1 MAEQGKITGLAHI
14 GIKVR
19 DMDASLKFYT
29 ETLGF
34 QLTHKQQNG
43 ATILAFLNI
52 GVAGGTRM
60 AVYDMQ
66 KGELLFCVFSSD
78 GENPPLTYGIPYER
92 DGETVYLAPVKT
104 DRDLLVCVDRNAE
117 DFYSF
122 RLKK

>member
-1 MAEQGKITGLAHI
+1 
-14 GIKVR
+14 
-19 DMDASLKFYT
+19 
-29 ETLGF
+29 
-34 QLTHKQQNG
+34 
-43 ATILAFLNI
+43 
-52 GVAGGTRM
+52 M

-117 DFYSF
+117 DFYGF